1 MPRVSA
7 VLGMLSLERDGGVAL
22 QRQLYAALREAILA
36 GRLPPGTRL
45 PSTRTLAGDLGA
57 ARNTVVGAFE
67 QLAAEGYVEARV
79 GDGTRVA
86 AVLPETLLHA
96 RRAHVQQ
103 PAGLGAP
110 ELSRRGRAIV
120 AARRPLPDVGRRA
133 FQPGLPALEEFPRET
148 WARLVARRSRVP
160 ARGSLGYG
168 HPAGLPPL
176 RQAIAAY
183 VGAARGVTCAA
194 EQVIV
199 VAGAQAGL
207 DLACRLLLDAGDA
220 AWMEE
225 PGYLGARGALLAA
238 GAQPVPVAVDAEG
251 IDVDAGRRA
260 GRPARLVYVTPSH
273 QFPLGVTMTLAR
285 RLALLAWA
293 AEAGAWVLE
302 DDYDSEYR
310 YAGRPIAAMQGLDPA
325 GRVVY
330 AGTFSKTM
338 FPALRAGYLVV
349 PPGLVDAFGA
359 AVRLTGHQVPA
370 AEQAALADFIAEGHF
385 ASHVRR
391 MRALYAGRREHLV
404 AALRRRLSG
413 LLEVVPSEGG
423 MQLAATLATGVD
435 DAAASRAAAGE
446 GLVAPPLSMYHLGAR
461 RRRGLH
467 LGYASVR
474 EREIVP
480 AVDRLSRALETVAPR
495 RSRRAL

>member
-1 MPRVSA
+1 
-7 VLGMLSLERDGGVAL
+7 
-22 QRQLYAALREAILA
+22 
-36 GRLPPGTRL
+36 
-45 PSTRTLAGDLGA
+45 
-57 ARNTVVGAFE
+57 
-67 QLAAEGYVEARV
+67 
-79 GDGTRVA
+79 
-86 AVLPETLLHA
+86 
-96 RRAHVQQ
+96 
-103 PAGLGAP
+103 
-110 ELSRRGRAIV
+110 
-120 AARRPLPDVGRRA
+120 
-133 FQPGLPALEEFPRET
+133 
-148 WARLVARRSRVP
+148 
-160 ARGSLGYG
+160 
-168 HPAGLPPL
+168 
-176 RQAIAAY
+176 
-183 VGAARGVTCAA
+183 
-194 EQVIV
+194 
-199 VAGAQAGL
+199 
-207 DLACRLLLDAGDA
+207 
-220 AWMEE
+220 
-225 PGYLGARGALLAA
+225 
-238 GAQPVPVAVDAEG
+238 
-251 IDVDAGRRA
+251 
-260 GRPARLVYVTPSH
+260 
-273 QFPLGVTMTLAR
+273 
-285 RLALLAWA
+285 
-293 AEAGAWVLE
+293 GAWVLE

-359 AVRLTGHQVPA
+359 AVRLTGHQGPA

-423 MQLAATLATGVD
+423 MQLAATLAPGVD

-474 EREIVP
+474 EREIAP
-480 AVDRLSRALETVAPR
+480 AGGRVSPAARAPADRLSRALETGAPR
-495 RSRRAL
+495 RSRRAP